1 MSAFFL
7 YNFYR
12 GETMN
17 IAEYI
22 KSKPELE
29 SLNFQT
35 VYQTIISLIGDG
47 IVSMDDFQKVK
58 PVSADGFYK

>member
-1 MSAFFL
+1 
-7 YNFYR
+7 
-12 GETMN
+12 MN